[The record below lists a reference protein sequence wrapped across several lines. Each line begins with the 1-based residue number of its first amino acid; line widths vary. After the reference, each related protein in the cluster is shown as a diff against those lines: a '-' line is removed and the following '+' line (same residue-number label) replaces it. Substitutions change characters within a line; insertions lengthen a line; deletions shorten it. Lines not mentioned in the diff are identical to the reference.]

1 MNLNVQ
7 IMGRQVTPSQQV
19 ILVNLV
25 AAPLLLVAGAGSLL
39 FWSLGASVFVIG
51 MHAAFYNI
59 DAIVTEGNDGYR
71 SQIV

>member
-7 IMGRQVTPSQQV
+7 IMGHPVTPSQQV
-19 ILVNLV
+19 ILINLV
-25 AAPLLLVAGAGSLL
+25 AAPLLVIAGAGSLL